1 MRRINALLVLAIAA
15 MMMTGCTCN
24 QQAPVQEE
32 PAKDGIFIHITAGP
46 EDPHRLLMPLRMA
59 VMMGDTHDVAVYL
72 DIKGVLAVVK
82 DAPDVTLETFPTSYE
97 LIGQLNEKGIP
108 VMACP
113 GCLKAAG
120 KTPKDLMDGVKV
132 ADKNTFFNFTKGRI
146 LTIDY

>member
-1 MRRINALLVLAIAA
+1 MKRITVLLVLAIAG
-15 MMMTGCTCN
+15 MVMTGCTCN
-24 QQAPVQEE
+24 QQAPVQEA

-59 VMMGDTHDVAVYL
+59 VMMGDTNDVAVYL

-82 DAPDVTLETFPTSYE
+82 DAPEVTMETFPSSYE
-97 LIGQLNEKGIP
+97 LVSKLVEMGIP

-120 KTPKDLMDGVKV
+120 KSPEDLMDGVKV